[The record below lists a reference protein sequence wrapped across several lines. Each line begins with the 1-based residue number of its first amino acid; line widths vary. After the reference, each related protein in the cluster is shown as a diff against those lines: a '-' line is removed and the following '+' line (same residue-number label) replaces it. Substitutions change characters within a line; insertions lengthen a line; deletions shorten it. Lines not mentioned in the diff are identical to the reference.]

1 MEKWPQSDLTCYLHR
16 QNVCPKNSS
25 PNWKRKE
32 RHKGR
37 PLLWRVSPGGPGRV
51 AGTVAFTVLSWTEN
65 VFVLPFWNG
74 KAVGASLGTWY
85 TGEDQRARWPAPP
98 TSDPGSLLAHGCPC
112 SVSGQ
117 LATWQLCL
125 HCPRTAW

>member
-51 AGTVAFTVLSWTEN
+51 VGTVAFTVLSWTEN
-65 VFVLPFWNG
+65 VFVLPFGMARQW
-74 KAVGASLGTWY
+74 VLHWELGT
-85 TGEDQRARWPAPP
+85 RARTRGPGGLPP
-98 TSDPGSLLAHGCPC
+98 NL
-112 SVSGQ
+112 
-117 LATWQLCL
+117 
-125 HCPRTAW
+125 

>member
-51 AGTVAFTVLSWTEN
+51 VGTVAFTVLSWTEN
-65 VFVLPFWNG
+65 VFVLPFG
-74 KAVGASLGTWY
+74 MARQCGCF
-85 TGEDQRARWPAPP
+85 TGNLVHGRGPEGQVACPP

-125 HCPRTAW
+125 HCPRTA